1 MHVSLLFLGSE
12 EEDNGDEDEEAELMK
27 ELERIKEEKA
37 AAAAK
42 KEREQRELADQINRE
57 SALKSNPLVSVGGL
71 SGEALS
77 AKVLPS
83 SHRKQM

>member
-1 MHVSLLFLGSE
+1 MHLLYRGSE

-37 AAAAK
+37 AAQAK

-57 SALKSNPLVSVGGL
+57 SALKSNPLVSVGL
-71 SGEALS
+71 SGDALS
-77 AKVLPS
+77 AKVDSYLYV
-83 SHRKQM
+83 

>member
-1 MHVSLLFLGSE
+1 
-12 EEDNGDEDEEAELMK
+12 MK

-57 SALKSNPLVSVGGL
+57 SALKSNPLVSVGL
-71 SGEALS
+71 SGDALS

-83 SHRKQM
+83 SHRKHIYGTTTTILLYWMPLYSAGEAAVER